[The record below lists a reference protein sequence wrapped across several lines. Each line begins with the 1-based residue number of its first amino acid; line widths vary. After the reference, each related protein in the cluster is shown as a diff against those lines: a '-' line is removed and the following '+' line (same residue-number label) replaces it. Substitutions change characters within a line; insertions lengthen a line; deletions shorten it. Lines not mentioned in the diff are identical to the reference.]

1 MSGSGYL
8 YIVLSAEVK
17 QFLFDRTHLGDVAE
31 FASLVARRQAL
42 GLIVALD
49 FAEGV
54 REELVE
60 MGLEPVAKKDLLE
73 RVRLWDPLK
82 QRIAIQALIYYTQYK
97 EQNSAL
103 LNRVRAFFKMYVQ
116 LSRQWGISQ
125 ALFS

>member
-1 MSGSGYL
+1 M
-8 YIVLSAEVK
+8 
-17 QFLFDRTHLGDVAE
+17 AE
-31 FASLVARRQAL
+31 FASLVTRHQAL

-82 QRIAIQALIYYTQYK
+82 QRIAVQALIYYTQYK

-103 LNRVRAFFKMYVQ
+103 LTRVRTFFKD
-116 LSRQWGISQ
+116 LDDRNSR
-125 ALFS
+125 